1 MMKKWMA
8 ALLAVLMLTGVA
20 ALAAADGDME
30 IMATGYA
37 QVTAEPDT
45 FSVTANAAVT
55 AETVADVQAQISA
68 IIEQATK
75 SLEALGVGEDQ
86 IVTTNYSFYSSY
98 DFNDYSS
105 GAAKIVGYQI
115 NHTLQITCGDMALL
129 DSIITALTDAGMNE
143 IYMLEFDTSARK
155 ELYLKALEL
164 AVADAQEKAARMA
177 AAGGVTITGVEQII
191 ENEVYGYDSAL
202 YAAAR
207 DESAKGV
214 ETGIRSGTVTV
225 SASVTAVYETGR

>member
-86 IVTTNYSFYSSY
+86 IVTTNYSFYPSY

-143 IYMLEFDTSARK
+143 IYMVEFDTSARK

-177 AAGGVTITGVEQII
+177 AAGGVTITGVEQLI

-214 ETGIRSGTVTV
+214 ETGICSGTVTV
-225 SASVTAVYETGR
+225 SASVTAVYDTGR

>member
-86 IVTTNYSFYSSY
+86 IVTTNYSFYPSY

-143 IYMLEFDTSARK
+143 IYMVEFDTSARK

-164 AVADAQEKAARMA
+164 AVSDAKEKAERLA
-177 AAGGVTITGVEQII
+177 AASGATLTGVEQIS
-191 ENEVYGYDSAL
+191 ENQENSYDASL
-202 YAAAR
+202 MSAAR
-207 DESAKGV
+207 TEEADGAQ
-214 ETGIRSGTVTV
+214 TGIRSGSVTV
-225 SASVTAVYETGR
+225 SASVTAVYEARR